1 RSGTIP
7 DGSSRHAGGGRD
19 MADNAARRPR
29 RGRFIFFAVLL
40 ALVALLAPVF
50 PRPPSPG
57 VRAGF
62 DQVQDG
68 MTEQQVEELL
78 GGPRGVYDRA
88 RRGTVM
94 TAAGTGPVHT
104 RSHLSWWYFPDCVI
118 EVGFDEGGRVSG
130 KRIGPA
136 PRQSLLGMA
145 ARWCELTFPAG

>member
-1 RSGTIP
+1 MNRPFSPTTTGRAQFAQRPRGMPWGRPHLGRAHQRPPPPTPLRSGTIP

-94 TAAGTGPVHT
+94 TAAGTGP
-104 RSHLSWWYFPDCVI
+104 
-118 EVGFDEGGRVSG
+118 
-130 KRIGPA
+130 
-136 PRQSLLGMA
+136 
-145 ARWCELTFPAG
+145 